1 MSSRILPLITFLLL
15 LAQSAFAQNAEI
27 PFSGGRPQVEY
38 KQTGNTY
45 QWKPVTGKMPSQG
58 VVFGSGHGVSNA
70 EPKINTQ
77 GKLPYSTKPG
87 ASTGPLK
94 VSSKISPQK
103 FGKVAGDI
111 LKGAITGAAAGGKVG
126 AAVSIAGVACSYY
139 CQDLKDLLS
148 PSDITHYRLNEDGS
162 VDLLTKSSDSGIG
175 VPPGALYYCI
185 NDGPGGAYHSQ
196 PSNCSN
202 PSFPRFSSLS
212 SALSALHNLCLSR
225 IDGRNIF
232 ECRFAKNG
240 SPTSIDLADSVQHR
254 YNWEWIGRSP
264 GKSGNVCPD
273 SKWFDVSTGLCYEKG
288 DDSYSAKTWADLE
301 SLFGGYVNNRD
312 SWSNSR
318 APHLAASLA
327 PKYDILDDTQP
338 ASVTGPSS
346 APISETV
353 TRESVNLSPG
363 TNTPVSPGHTGPT
376 DSGTRTTTKTTTANN
391 TYSGDTMTTTTV
403 TNTTTN
409 ITNNITNNTTNVGTS
424 TEETDKA
431 PEKEK
436 PTCEENPDSLEC
448 AELDTPEGEIP
459 RDEIQIT
466 FQPDDL
472 GLGGGS
478 CPGDRSLGG
487 DYVFSY
493 AATCDML
500 SSYGR
505 YLVWIL
511 ASMSALLIIFAGRSE
526 A

>member
-15 LAQSAFAQNAEI
+15 LSQSAFAQNAEI

-111 LKGAITGAAAGGKVG
+111 LKGAITGAVAGGKVG
-126 AAVSIAGVACSYY
+126 AVASIAGVACSYY

-162 VDLLTKSSDSGIG
+162 VDLLAKSSDDPGFDSSPG
-175 VPPGALYYCI
+175 VIYKFHRDPPGVSI
-185 NDGPGGAYHSQ
+185 
-196 PSNCSN
+196 
-202 PSFPRFSSLS
+202 FSSSLESGCSAIGPLIAAGFNQTYVRSEFSANPLS
-212 SALSALHNLCLSR
+212 CMIRTLKTSGSPDQWASR
-225 IDGRNIF
+225 INPIY
-232 ECRFAKNG
+232 
-240 SPTSIDLADSVQHR
+240 S
-254 YNWEWIGRSP
+254 
-264 GKSGNVCPD
+264 CPQGY
-273 SKWFDVSTGLCYEKG
+273 KFNTSTGQCFEPA
-288 DDSYSAKTWADLE
+288 DDRYTVKSWQELDQI
-301 SLFGGYVNNRD
+301 FGGYAANINL
-312 SWSNSR
+312 WNGSR
-318 APHLAASLA
+318 APHLAAALA

-376 DSGTRTTTKTTTANN
+376 DSGTRTTTKTTTAQN

>member
-1 MSSRILPLITFLLL
+1 MSFRILPLITFLFL

-58 VVFGSGHGVSNA
+58 VVYGSSHGVSNV

-87 ASTGPLK
+87 ASTGSLK

-111 LKGAITGAAAGGKVG
+111 LKGAITGAAGGGKIG

-162 VDLLTKSSDSGIG
+162 VDLLSKSSDNPDFPTSDGLQYWIDIG
-175 VPPGALYYCI
+175 GPLYKKIFYSKTSLCKAVGEDSVPNYVRDY
-185 NDGPGGAYHSQ
+185 
-196 PSNCSN
+196 
-202 PSFPRFSSLS
+202 SLWYTDFDYVILDCES
-212 SALSALHNLCLSR
+212 HAKVSVT
-225 IDGRNIF
+225 
-232 ECRFAKNG
+232 AKNSSG
-240 SPTSIDLADSVQHR
+240 STVTLTTTNIKINSSSSSCPVGHKIDL
-254 YNWEWIGRSP
+254 
-264 GKSGNVCPD
+264 
-273 SKWFDVSTGLCYEKG
+273 STGKCFEPA
-288 DDSYSAKTWADLE
+288 DDRYTVKSWQELDQ
-301 SLFGGYVNNRD
+301 LFGGYAANINL
-312 SWSNSR
+312 WNGSR
-318 APHLAASLA
+318 APHLAAALA

-487 DYVFSY
+487 EYVFSY

>member
-38 KQTGNTY
+38 KKTGNTY

-58 VVFGSGHGVSNA
+58 VVFGSGHGVSDV

-111 LKGAITGAAAGGKVG
+111 LKGAITGAAGGGKIG
-126 AAVSIAGVACSYY
+126 AAVSIAGVACFYY

-162 VDLLTKSSDSGIG
+162 VDLLSKSSDNPDFVVSDGFE
-175 VPPGALYYCI
+175 YCTNTFSI
-185 NDGPGGAYHSQ
+185 CGPT
-196 PSNCSN
+196 P
-202 PSFPRFSSLS
+202 
-212 SALSALHNLCLSR
+212 
-225 IDGRNIF
+225 
-232 ECRFAKNG
+232 EVVCRFAYNSRPDLHSTWEFVGYLSSSPAGCYLKNIQ
-240 SPTSIDLADSVQHR
+240 SSKISFNASVQTR
-254 YNWEWIGRSP
+254 PYSNCPAGFKYQISTRKCFESGDEGYSRRS
-264 GKSGNVCPD
+264 
-273 SKWFDVSTGLCYEKG
+273 FEE
-288 DDSYSAKTWADLE
+288 LE
-301 SLFGGYVNNRD
+301 RIFGGYAQNLND
-312 SWSNSR
+312 WSSSR
-318 APHLAASLA
+318 APHLAANLA

-338 ASVTGPSS
+338 VSVTGPSS

-376 DSGTRTTTKTTTANN
+376 DSGTRTTTKTTIANN

-511 ASMSALLIIFAGRSE
+511 ASMSALLIIFVGRSE

>member
-1 MSSRILPLITFLLL
+1 MSFRILPLILSLLF
-15 LAQSAFAQNAEI
+15 LAQTSFAQNAEI

-58 VVFGSGHGVSNA
+58 VVYGSGHGVSNA

-111 LKGAITGAAAGGKVG
+111 LKGAITGAAGGGKIG
-126 AAVSIAGVACSYY
+126 AALSIAGVACSYY

-162 VDLLTKSSDSGIG
+162 VDLLAKSSDNPDF
-175 VPPGALYYCI
+175 PPSDGFEYHSNYNNGSNYNAWFLTPGLACESAASVFASI
-185 NDGPGGAYHSQ
+185 NNLLSYSVASATENKCYILFVLPGGKESSITFNVISR
-196 PSNCSN
+196 PSSC
-202 PSFPRFSSLS
+202 PLG
-212 SALSALHNLCLSR
+212 H
-225 IDGRNIF
+225 
-232 ECRFAKNG
+232 KV
-240 SPTSIDLADSVQHR
+240 DL
-254 YNWEWIGRSP
+254 
-264 GKSGNVCPD
+264 
-273 SKWFDVSTGLCYEKG
+273 STGKCFEPA
-288 DDSYSAKTWADLE
+288 DDRYTVKSWQELD
-301 SLFGGYVNNRD
+301 SLFGGYAANINL
-312 SWSNSR
+312 WNGSR
-318 APHLAASLA
+318 APNLAANLA

-338 ASVTGPSS
+338 VSVTGPAS

-376 DSGTRTTTKTTTANN
+376 DSGTRTTTKTTTAQN

-487 DYVFSY
+487 EYVFSY

>member
-1 MSSRILPLITFLLL
+1 MPFRILPLITFLFL

-58 VVFGSGHGVSNA
+58 VVYGSSHGVSNA

-103 FGKVAGDI
+103 FGKVAGNI
-111 LKGAITGAAAGGKVG
+111 LKGAAVG
-126 AAVSIAGVACSYY
+126 ADGLSGGVVPLSMLACAFYCEDLISLLGDQIDGFRVGDDGDIEFVVKNDDTDFFSSDGYYY
-139 CQDLKDLLS
+139 CHWPSSAISSQGCGIRFYSYSEALESMYQLCLATIGTTHSACKVENNVLKNYRSNYWYGASPARGSFSDCPAGQRIQIS
-148 PSDITHYRLNEDGS
+148 TGKCFEPSDDRYT
-162 VDLLTKSSDSGIG
+162 VKSWQELD
-175 VPPGALYYCI
+175 
-185 NDGPGGAYHSQ
+185 
-196 PSNCSN
+196 
-202 PSFPRFSSLS
+202 R
-212 SALSALHNLCLSR
+212 
-225 IDGRNIF
+225 
-232 ECRFAKNG
+232 
-240 SPTSIDLADSVQHR
+240 
-254 YNWEWIGRSP
+254 
-264 GKSGNVCPD
+264 
-273 SKWFDVSTGLCYEKG
+273 
-288 DDSYSAKTWADLE
+288 
-301 SLFGGYVNNRD
+301 LFGGYAENINL
-312 SWSNSR
+312 WNGSR
-318 APHLAASLA
+318 APHLAANLA

-338 ASVTGPSS
+338 VSVTGPSS

-376 DSGTRTTTKTTTANN
+376 DSGTRTTTKTTTAQN

-448 AELDTPEGEIP
+448 AELDTPDGEIP

-478 CPGDRSLGG
+478 CPGDHSLGG
-487 DYVFSY
+487 EYVFSY

>member
-1 MSSRILPLITFLLL
+1 MPSRILPLITFLFL

-58 VVFGSGHGVSNA
+58 VVYGSSHGVSNA

-111 LKGAITGAAAGGKVG
+111 LKGAITGAAGGGKIG

-162 VDLLTKSSDSGIG
+162 VDLLAKSSDNPDFPTSDGFKYCVPSSYIDENERCVFDTVEQAIRKLLSLSTNSPYPFSLPSGNGYGKYVSHEITVSG
-175 VPPGALYYCI
+175 TTTVVTVKNSRGSTIYTHTTSI
-185 NDGPGGAYHSQ
+185 IRSVS
-196 PSNCSN
+196 SNC
-202 PSFPRFSSLS
+202 P
-212 SALSALHNLCLSR
+212 AGH
-225 IDGRNIF
+225 
-232 ECRFAKNG
+232 KV
-240 SPTSIDLADSVQHR
+240 DL
-254 YNWEWIGRSP
+254 
-264 GKSGNVCPD
+264 
-273 SKWFDVSTGLCYEKG
+273 STGQCFEPA
-288 DDSYSAKTWADLE
+288 DDRYTVKSWQELDQ
-301 SLFGGYVNNRD
+301 LFGGYAANINL
-312 SWSNSR
+312 WNGSR
-318 APHLAASLA
+318 APHLAAALA

-478 CPGDRSLGG
+478 CPSDRSLGG

>member
-1 MSSRILPLITFLLL
+1 MPFRILPLITFLFL

-111 LKGAITGAAAGGKVG
+111 LKGAITGAAGGGKIG
-126 AAVSIAGVACSYY
+126 AVASIAGVACSYY

-162 VDLLTKSSDSGIG
+162 VDLLAESSDNPDFVTSDGKLYGFRPGGFFTSGPVSDYSYYSVEHVTSAMMANCESYKSSGTSFANGRGKI
-175 VPPGALYYCI
+175 L
-185 NDGPGGAYHSQ
+185 S
-196 PSNCSN
+196 CS
-202 PSFPRFSSLS
+202 FST
-212 SALSALHNLCLSR
+212 H
-225 IDGRNIF
+225 
-232 ECRFAKNG
+232 
-240 SPTSIDLADSVQHR
+240 PT
-254 YNWEWIGRSP
+254 
-264 GKSGNVCPD
+264 SGNVRVIANSSTGFTGYLDYGISSSSSCP
-273 SKWFDVSTGLCYEKG
+273 SGYRFQVSTGLCFEKS
-288 DDSYSAKTWADLE
+288 DDRYTVKSWQELD
-301 SLFGGYVNNRD
+301 SLFGGYAANINL
-312 SWSNSR
+312 WNGSR
-318 APHLAASLA
+318 APHLAANLA

-338 ASVTGPSS
+338 VSVTGPSS

-376 DSGTRTTTKTTTANN
+376 DSGTRTTTKTTTAQN

-478 CPGDRSLGG
+478 CLGDRSLGG
-487 DYVFSY
+487 EYVFSY

>member
-1 MSSRILPLITFLLL
+1 MSFRILPLITFLFLP
-15 LAQSAFAQNAEI
+15 AQSAFAQNAEI

-45 QWKPVTGKMPSQG
+45 QWKPVTGKMPSNG
-58 VVFGSGHGVSNA
+58 VVYGSSHGVSNA

-111 LKGAITGAAAGGKVG
+111 LKGAITGAAGGGKIG

-162 VDLLTKSSDSGIG
+162 VDLLSKSSDNFPIFDGFEYMNSIATSQPGQVWQKSPELACKAVRGYDYYDWDTKFCYFHGIG
-175 VPPGALYYCI
+175 RQSTV
-185 NDGPGGAYHSQ
+185 
-196 PSNCSN
+196 
-202 PSFPRFSSLS
+202 RRSS
-212 SALSALHNLCLSR
+212 
-225 IDGRNIF
+225 
-232 ECRFAKNG
+232 
-240 SPTSIDLADSVQHR
+240 
-254 YNWEWIGRSP
+254 
-264 GKSGNVCPD
+264 NVCPAGYKID
-273 SKWFDVSTGLCYEKG
+273 LSTGECFEPSDGRYTVRSWQEL
-288 DDSYSAKTWADLE
+288 DQ
-301 SLFGGYVNNRD
+301 LFGGYAENINL
-312 SWSNSR
+312 WNGSR
-318 APHLAASLA
+318 APHLAANLA

-338 ASVTGPSS
+338 VSVTGPAS

-376 DSGTRTTTKTTTANN
+376 DSGTRTTTKTTTAQN

-436 PTCEENPDSLEC
+436 PTCEENPDALEC

-466 FQPDDL
+466 FEPVDL
-472 GLGGGS
+472 GLGSGS
-478 CPGDRSLGG
+478 CPNDRFLGPG
-487 DYVFSY
+487 LVYSY
-493 AATCDML
+493 TPICGML

-505 YLVWIL
+505 YLVWFL
-511 ASMSALLIIFAGRSE
+511 SSFSAIVIIFTGRSE
-526 A
+526 V

>member
-1 MSSRILPLITFLLL
+1 MPSRILPLITFLLL

-58 VVFGSGHGVSNA
+58 VVYGSSHGVSNA

-111 LKGAITGAAAGGKVG
+111 LKGAITGAAGGGKIG
-126 AAVSIAGVACSYY
+126 AAASIAGVVCSYY
-139 CQDLKDLLS
+139 CEDLKDLLS

-162 VDLLTKSSDSGIG
+162 VDLLAKSSDNPDFPTSDGFVWCSGRYN
-175 VPPGALYYCI
+175 A
-185 NDGPGGAYHSQ
+185 PGGCNPEFQFPTQQQAI
-196 PSNCSN
+196 NFLFEDCSVN
-202 PSFPRFSSLS
+202 FHHLTKGTCRIQDGGVIANWPGTVQRPKKSTNISSCP
-212 SALSALHNLCLSR
+212 AGH
-225 IDGRNIF
+225 
-232 ECRFAKNG
+232 KV
-240 SPTSIDLADSVQHR
+240 DL
-254 YNWEWIGRSP
+254 
-264 GKSGNVCPD
+264 
-273 SKWFDVSTGLCYEKG
+273 STGKCFEPA
-288 DDSYSAKTWADLE
+288 DDRYTVKSWQELDQ
-301 SLFGGYVNNRD
+301 LFGGYAANINL
-312 SWSNSR
+312 WNGSR
-318 APHLAASLA
+318 APHLAANLA

-338 ASVTGPSS
+338 VSVTGPSS

-376 DSGTRTTTKTTTANN
+376 DSGTRTTTKTTTAQN

-478 CPGDRSLGG
+478 CPSDRSLGG

-505 YLVWIL
+505 YLVWVL

>member
-1 MSSRILPLITFLLL
+1 MSFRIFPLILFLLF
-15 LAQSAFAQNAEI
+15 LAQTSFAQNAEI

-38 KQTGNTY
+38 KKTGNTY

-111 LKGAITGAAAGGKVG
+111 LKGAITGAAGGGKVG
-126 AAVSIAGVACSYY
+126 AALSIAGVACSYY
-139 CQDLKDLLS
+139 CQDLKDLLT
-148 PSDITHYRLNEDGS
+148 PSDITHYRLNDDGS
-162 VDLLTKSSDSGIG
+162 VSLLSREPPSEGPDFYTSDGYEYCVSSYCSPSPDLSCSLHIASSIYYVHYGVEGNRCLVKTKSNGSI
-175 VPPGALYYCI
+175 L
-185 NDGPGGAYHSQ
+185 
-196 PSNCSN
+196 
-202 PSFPRFSSLS
+202 
-212 SALSALHNLCLSR
+212 
-225 IDGRNIF
+225 
-232 ECRFAKNG
+232 KNG
-240 SPTSIDLADSVQHR
+240 TITKQY
-254 YNWEWIGRSP
+254 YNNCP
-264 GKSGNVCPD
+264 SG
-273 SKWFDVSTGLCYEKG
+273 WRFQVSTGKCFEPA
-288 DDSYSAKTWADLE
+288 DDRYTVKSWQELDQ
-301 SLFGGYVNNRD
+301 LFGGYAENINL
-312 SWSNSR
+312 WNGSR
-318 APHLAASLA
+318 APYLAAKLA
-327 PKYDILDDTQP
+327 PQYDILDDTQP
-338 ASVTGPSS
+338 VDVTGPAS

-353 TRESVNLSPG
+353 TRDSVNLVPG
-363 TNTPVSPGHTGPT
+363 TNTPASPGHAGPT
-376 DSGTRTTTKTTTANN
+376 DSGTRTTTKTTTAQNS
-391 TYSGDTMTTTTV
+391 YSGDTMTTTTV

-448 AELDTPEGEIP
+448 AELDTPDGQIP
-459 RDEIQIT
+459 RDQIQIT
-466 FQPDDL
+466 FEPDDL

-493 AATCDML
+493 VDTCDML

-511 ASMSALLIIFAGRSE
+511 ASMSALMIIFAGRAE

>member
-1 MSSRILPLITFLLL
+1 MSFRILPLILSLLF
-15 LAQSAFAQNAEI
+15 LAQTSFAQNAEI

-38 KQTGNTY
+38 KKTGNTY

-58 VVFGSGHGVSNA
+58 VVYGSSHGVSNA

-111 LKGAITGAAAGGKVG
+111 LKGAIIGAAGGGKIG
-126 AAVSIAGVACSYY
+126 AVVSIAGVACSYY
-139 CQDLKDLLS
+139 CQDLKDLSS
-148 PSDITHYRLNEDGS
+148 PSGISHYRLNEDGS
-162 VDLLTKSSDSGIG
+162 IDLLTKSSDGGIG

-185 NDGPGGAYHSQ
+185 NNGPGLVSYHSQ
-196 PSNCSN
+196 PGNCSN
-202 PSFPRFSSLS
+202 SSFPRFSSLS
-212 SALSALHNLCLSR
+212 SSLSALYNLCVSL

-232 ECRFAKNG
+232 ECRVTDKM
-240 SPTSIDLADSVQHR
+240 VQHR
-254 YNWEWIGRSP
+254 YNSEWIGRYP
-264 GKSGNVCPD
+264 GESGNVCPD
-273 SKWFDVSTGLCYEKG
+273 GKWFDVSTGLCYEKG
-288 DDSYSAKTWADLE
+288 DDSYSAKTWAELE

-318 APHLAASLA
+318 APYLAANLA

-338 ASVTGPSS
+338 VSVTGPSS
-346 APISETV
+346 APISEAV

-376 DSGTRTTTKTTTANN
+376 DSGTRTTTKTTTAQN

-409 ITNNITNNTTNVGTS
+409 ITNNVTNNTTNVGTS

-431 PEKEK
+431 PEKER

-448 AELDTPEGEIP
+448 AELDTPDGEIP
-459 RDEIQIT
+459 RDEIEIT
-466 FQPDDL
+466 FAPVDL
-472 GLGGGS
+472 GLGSGS
-478 CPGDRSLGG
+478 CPNDRLLGPG
-487 DYVFSY
+487 LVYSY
-493 AATCDML
+493 APICAML

-505 YLVWIL
+505 YLVWLL
-511 ASMSALLIIFAGRSE
+511 ASFSAIGIIFTGRSE
-526 A
+526 L

>member
-1 MSSRILPLITFLLL
+1 MP
-15 LAQSAFAQNAEI
+15 
-27 PFSGGRPQVEY
+27 GGY
-38 KQTGNTY
+38 SD
-45 QWKPVTGKMPSQG
+45 QW
-58 VVFGSGHGVSNA
+58 GVSIT
-70 EPKINTQ
+70 PIYSCPQGYKFNT
-77 GKLPYSTKPG
+77 
-87 ASTGPLK
+87 STGQCFEPADDRYT
-94 VSSKISPQK
+94 V
-103 FGKVAGDI
+103 
-111 LKGAITGAAAGGKVG
+111 
-126 AAVSIAGVACSYY
+126 
-139 CQDLKDLLS
+139 
-148 PSDITHYRLNEDGS
+148 
-162 VDLLTKSSDSGIG
+162 KSWQELD
-175 VPPGALYYCI
+175 
-185 NDGPGGAYHSQ
+185 
-196 PSNCSN
+196 
-202 PSFPRFSSLS
+202 
-212 SALSALHNLCLSR
+212 
-225 IDGRNIF
+225 
-232 ECRFAKNG
+232 
-240 SPTSIDLADSVQHR
+240 
-254 YNWEWIGRSP
+254 
-264 GKSGNVCPD
+264 
-273 SKWFDVSTGLCYEKG
+273 
-288 DDSYSAKTWADLE
+288 
-301 SLFGGYVNNRD
+301 SLFGGYAANINL
-312 SWSNSR
+312 WNGSR
-318 APHLAASLA
+318 APHLAANLA

-338 ASVTGPSS
+338 VSVTGPSS

-376 DSGTRTTTKTTTANN
+376 DSGTRTTTKTTTAQN

-487 DYVFSY
+487 EYVFSY

-511 ASMSALLIIFAGRSE
+511 ASMSALLIIFVGRSE

>member
-1 MSSRILPLITFLLL
+1 MPSRILPLITFLLL

-38 KQTGNTY
+38 KKTGNTY

-58 VVFGSGHGVSNA
+58 VVYGSSHGVSNA

-111 LKGAITGAAAGGKVG
+111 LKGAITGAATGGKIG

-162 VDLLTKSSDSGIG
+162 VDLLAKSSDNPDFPTSDGYYWSNGLGGEYGLPSLTYLEAANKLADGFGYTLRSCDLVDESTYSCTLVRPSGNLIYRN
-175 VPPGALYYCI
+175 VWR
-185 NDGPGGAYHSQ
+185 S
-196 PSNCSN
+196 
-202 PSFPRFSSLS
+202 SSLS
-212 SALSALHNLCLSR
+212 SCPAGH
-225 IDGRNIF
+225 
-232 ECRFAKNG
+232 KV
-240 SPTSIDLADSVQHR
+240 DL
-254 YNWEWIGRSP
+254 
-264 GKSGNVCPD
+264 
-273 SKWFDVSTGLCYEKG
+273 STGQCFEPA
-288 DDSYSAKTWADLE
+288 DDRYTVKSWQELDQ
-301 SLFGGYVNNRD
+301 LFGGYAANINL
-312 SWSNSR
+312 WNGSR
-318 APHLAASLA
+318 APHLAAALA

-376 DSGTRTTTKTTTANN
+376 DSGTRTTTKTTTAQN

-431 PEKEK
+431 PDKEK

-478 CPGDRSLGG
+478 CPSDRSLGG

-505 YLVWIL
+505 YLVWVL

>member
-1 MSSRILPLITFLLL
+1 MSFRILPLILSLLF
-15 LAQSAFAQNAEI
+15 LAQTSFAQNAEI

-58 VVFGSGHGVSNA
+58 VVYGSSHGVSNA

-111 LKGAITGAAAGGKVG
+111 LKGAITGAAGGGKIG
-126 AAVSIAGVACSYY
+126 AVASIAGVACSYY

-162 VDLLTKSSDSGIG
+162 VDLLSKSSDNPDFPPSDGFQYTYSRNGVTASGLTPYSACVSFSTPFAASYNQTVTAISIVG
-175 VPPGALYYCI
+175 TTFDHCRLDTKKSNGASDYWI
-185 NDGPGGAYHSQ
+185 TAPTKK
-196 PSNCSN
+196 PSSC
-202 PSFPRFSSLS
+202 PVG
-212 SALSALHNLCLSR
+212 H
-225 IDGRNIF
+225 
-232 ECRFAKNG
+232 KV
-240 SPTSIDLADSVQHR
+240 DL
-254 YNWEWIGRSP
+254 
-264 GKSGNVCPD
+264 
-273 SKWFDVSTGLCYEKG
+273 STGKCFEPA
-288 DDSYSAKTWADLE
+288 DDRYTVRSWQELDQ
-301 SLFGGYVNNRD
+301 LFGGYAANINL
-312 SWSNSR
+312 WNGSR
-318 APHLAASLA
+318 APHLAANLA

-338 ASVTGPSS
+338 VSVTGPSS

-376 DSGTRTTTKTTTANN
+376 DSGTRTITKTTTAQN

-487 DYVFSY
+487 EYVFSY

>member
-38 KQTGNTY
+38 KKTGNTY

-94 VSSKISPQK
+94 VSSKISPVK
-103 FGKVAGDI
+103 F
-111 LKGAITGAAAGGKVG
+111 GAAAVGVLAG
-126 AAVSIAGVACSYY
+126 AASTWPVQVALGLGAVACNIYCDDLAQIMKDNGLDHFRKDENGNLEFLDSDDSDFVTSLGFVFYTSKYPNSIFYSHESAIKNTFDIDWRPQGYTEFTRRNYNGADDWYGDVNCGPTYY
-139 CQDLKDLLS
+139 GNCIRVIRVPD
-148 PSDITHYRLNEDGS
+148 
-162 VDLLTKSSDSGIG
+162 SSC
-175 VPPGALYYCI
+175 PPGHRIKISTNQCFEP
-185 NDGPGGAYHSQ
+185 NDG
-196 PSNCSN
+196 
-202 PSFPRFSSLS
+202 
-212 SALSALHNLCLSR
+212 
-225 IDGRNIF
+225 
-232 ECRFAKNG
+232 
-240 SPTSIDLADSVQHR
+240 R
-254 YNWEWIGRSP
+254 YSK
-264 GKSGNVCPD
+264 KS
-273 SKWFDVSTGLCYEKG
+273 WQE
-288 DDSYSAKTWADLE
+288 LE
-301 SLFGGYVNNRD
+301 DLFGGYAENLNGS

-318 APHLAASLA
+318 APHLAAKLA
-327 PKYDILDDTQP
+327 PQYDILDDTQP
-338 ASVTGPSS
+338 ADVTGPAS
-346 APISETV
+346 APISETT
-353 TRESVNLSPG
+353 TRESVNLQPG
-363 TNTPVSPGHTGPT
+363 TNTPVAPGHVGPT
-376 DSGTRTTTKTTTANN
+376 DSGTRTTTKTTTAQN

-409 ITNNITNNTTNVGTS
+409 ITNNITNTTINTGTS
-424 TEETDKA
+424 EEEADKA
-431 PEKEK
+431 PEQDK
-436 PTCEENPDSLEC
+436 PTCEEKPDSLEC

-478 CPGDRSLGG
+478 CPSDRSLGG

-505 YLVWIL
+505 YLVWVL

>member
-1 MSSRILPLITFLLL
+1 MPSRILPLILFLLF
-15 LAQSAFAQNAEI
+15 LAQTSFAQNAEI

-87 ASTGPLK
+87 SSPGPLK

-111 LKGAITGAAAGGKVG
+111 LKGAITGAAGGGKVG
-126 AAVSIAGVACSYY
+126 AALSIAGVACSYY
-139 CQDLKDLLS
+139 CQDLKDLLT

-162 VDLLTKSSDSGIG
+162 VDLLSKSSDDSDFIPSIGKSYSYQFNASGRSYSDTSYS
-175 VPPGALYYCI
+175 PSALCSSFGSVWVYATGYHSLESSVI
-185 NDGPGGAYHSQ
+185 TSDGPVQAACKIGYKVYSS
-196 PSNCSN
+196 SNIVYATHYLHKTSD
-202 PSFPRFSSLS
+202 SS
-212 SALSALHNLCLSR
+212 CPVGYR
-225 IDGRNIF
+225 
-232 ECRFAKNG
+232 
-240 SPTSIDLADSVQHR
+240 VQL
-254 YNWEWIGRSP
+254 
-264 GKSGNVCPD
+264 
-273 SKWFDVSTGLCYEKG
+273 STGKCFEPA
-288 DDSYSAKTWADLE
+288 DDRYTVKSWQELD
-301 SLFGGYVNNRD
+301 SLFGGYAANINL
-312 SWSNSR
+312 WNGSR
-318 APHLAASLA
+318 APHLAANLA

-338 ASVTGPSS
+338 VDVTGPVS

-376 DSGTRTTTKTTTANN
+376 DSGTRTTTKTTTAQNS
-391 TYSGDTMTTTTV
+391 YSGDTMTTTTV
-403 TNTTTN
+403 TTTTTN

-466 FQPDDL
+466 FAPVDL
-472 GLGGGS
+472 GLGSGS
-478 CPGDRSLGG
+478 CPNDRFLGPG
-487 DYVFSY
+487 LVYSY
-493 AATCDML
+493 APTCGML

-505 YLVWIL
+505 YLVWL
-511 ASMSALLIIFAGRSE
+511 LSSFSAIGIIFTGRSE
-526 A
+526 V

>member
-1 MSSRILPLITFLLL
+1 MSSRILPLITFLFLL
-15 LAQSAFAQNAEI
+15 SQSAFAQNAEI

-58 VVFGSGHGVSNA
+58 VVYGSSHGVSNA

-126 AAVSIAGVACSYY
+126 AVASIAGVACSYY

-162 VDLLTKSSDSGIG
+162 VDLLAKSSDNPDFPPSDGFKYTYSRNGVTASGLTPYSACVSFS
-175 VPPGALYYCI
+175 VPFAASYNQTVTKISIVAL
-185 NDGPGGAYHSQ
+185 G
-196 PSNCSN
+196 
-202 PSFPRFSSLS
+202 SL
-212 SALSALHNLCLSR
+212 LH
-225 IDGRNIF
+225 D
-232 ECRFAKNG
+232 CRLDTKRSNG
-240 SPTSIDLADSVQHR
+240 SSDYWLTSPTKTPSSCPVGHKVDL
-254 YNWEWIGRSP
+254 
-264 GKSGNVCPD
+264 
-273 SKWFDVSTGLCYEKG
+273 STGKCFEPS
-288 DDSYSAKTWADLE
+288 DDRYTVKSWQELDQ
-301 SLFGGYVNNRD
+301 LFGGYAANINL
-312 SWSNSR
+312 WNGSR

-338 ASVTGPSS
+338 VSVTGPSS

-505 YLVWIL
+505 YLVWVL